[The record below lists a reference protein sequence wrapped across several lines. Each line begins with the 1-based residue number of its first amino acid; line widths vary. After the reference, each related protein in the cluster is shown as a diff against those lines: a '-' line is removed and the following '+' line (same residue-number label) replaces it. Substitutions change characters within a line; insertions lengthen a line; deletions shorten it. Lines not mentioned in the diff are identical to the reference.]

1 MIRQSEDLLGFK
13 KGVDVNGGPLDPDKF
28 EKLKNKRKRDR
39 GVQKLKNMGE
49 LETPGRQS

>member
-39 GVQKLKNMGE
+39 GGAKIEKYG
-49 LETPGRQS
+49 